1 MNRSCFE
8 KGALE
13 LPLLGTIKRLELN
26 SAVRDIICNRIYQIM
41 SILYVQSFMKN
52 LLITSLFILIAASCD
67 LVGSN
72 NEEGCLIQSGIA
84 SWYGEDYHGS
94 QTANGE
100 IYDMESMTAAH
111 KRLPFNTVV
120 GVKNLDN
127 GENVIVRIN
136 NRGPYVE
143 GRVIDLSRKA
153 AREIGILTVGLADV
167 ELYLIKKGEGEI
179 PDDLKC
185 Q

>member
-1 MNRSCFE
+1 MN
-8 KGALE
+8 
-13 LPLLGTIKRLELN
+13 
-26 SAVRDIICNRIYQIM
+26 
-41 SILYVQSFMKN
+41 
-52 LLITSLFILIAASCD
+52 SCD
-67 LVGSN
+67 VIGSD
-72 NEEGCLIQSGIA
+72 NEEGCLIQTGIA
-84 SWYGEDYHGS
+84 SWYGQDYHGS

-120 GVKNLDN
+120 GVKNLEN
-127 GENVIVRIN
+127 GKNAIVRIN

-153 AREIGILTVGLADV
+153 AREIGIITVGLADV
-167 ELYLIKKGEGEI
+167 ELYLIKKGEGEV
-179 PDDLKC
+179 PEDLNC

>member
-1 MNRSCFE
+1 MNSR
-8 KGALE
+8 
-13 LPLLGTIKRLELN
+13 
-26 SAVRDIICNRIYQIM
+26 II
-41 SILYVQSFMKN
+41 KN
-52 LLITSLFILIAASCD
+52 LLFISIGIIGMNSCD
-67 LVGSN
+67 VIGSD
-72 NEEGCLIQSGIA
+72 NEEGCLIQTGIA
-84 SWYGEDYHGS
+84 SWYGQDYHGS

-120 GVKNLDN
+120 GVKNLEN
-127 GENVIVRIN
+127 GKNAIVRIN

-153 AREIGILTVGLADV
+153 AREIGIITVGLADV
-167 ELYLIKKGEGEI
+167 ELYLIKKGEAEV
-179 PDDLKC
+179 PEDLNC